1 MESHKDP
8 AYEYTAK
15 DFNDFRQVRAIKT
28 VDILEIEE
36 MIFASLLSFVL
47 PVLNWQKMEEEN
59 SKQEA
64 KFLTEREEAKTDE
77 VLKVQK
83 SVKTIFRLLRLGAPP
98 EDISEKRNLIIVGEL
113 IDLCMVSWYYLLT
126 VWNIW
131 THRSNWKWQKYS
143 GELPCWLRI
152 EASYR
157 GGRRGAEP
165 STWCTGCKNMR
176 WGGSKRWN
184 YIYWSHRQVR
194 DWGMNCLHTCKIVHA
209 WQFISYWV

>member
-1 MESHKDP
+1 MKLEGTMTDYEKQHREEQQKQEDKKQRNVDLAIKIQDLEHVESHKDP

-126 VWNIW
+126 VWNI
-131 THRSNWKWQKYS
+131 
-143 GELPCWLRI
+143 
-152 EASYR
+152 
-157 GGRRGAEP
+157 
-165 STWCTGCKNMR
+165 
-176 WGGSKRWN
+176 
-184 YIYWSHRQVR
+184 
-194 DWGMNCLHTCKIVHA
+194 
-209 WQFISYWV
+209 